1 MIVYHQFSGIF
12 INSILQAKPSQGRN
26 IFFTEYKLVIYY
38 TYAIHLFL
46 LIFPGGWHSVGEVP
60 ANEQS
65 IFKVTDLIHKKEYKF
80 RIRAENK
87 LGSSE
92 PNIFGKPI
100 LAKDP
105 WGKFNIIIIIGL

>member
-1 MIVYHQFSGIF
+1 MYHKFSGIF
-12 INSILQAKPSQGRN
+12 INSILQAKASQGRN
-26 IFFTEYKLVIYY
+26 IFFTEDRSVIYY
-38 TYAIHLFL
+38 TFAIHLFL

-105 WGKFNIIIIIGL
+105 WGKFNMIITIGL